1 MTEFKNNSKEHEVHF
16 SELTP
21 TSGSKTSM
29 NLYNSKPM
37 SFNNKSTHPFHTTLM
52 IKNIPNRLTQ
62 NILLNYIDEGFLGC
76 YDFF

>member
-1 MTEFKNNSKEHEVHF
+1 
-16 SELTP
+16 
-21 TSGSKTSM
+21 
-29 NLYNSKPM
+29 
-37 SFNNKSTHPFHTTLM
+37 M

>member
-1 MTEFKNNSKEHEVHF
+1 
-16 SELTP
+16 
-21 TSGSKTSM
+21 M
-29 NLYNSKPM
+29 NPYNTKPM